1 MGRLALTVRPATD
14 TKPIK
19 TQAKEHMV
27 NDADRSEDHYD
38 FQDLRYPA
46 GFNFRFELYYR
57 A

>member
-1 MGRLALTVRPATD
+1 M
-14 TKPIK
+14 
-19 TQAKEHMV
+19 QAKEHMV